1 MSVKMRLQRY
11 GSHKKPFYRIVTIN
25 TQNKRDGKFL
35 EIIGIF
41 EPFKNLI
48 NIDLQKAAKWLSAGV
63 QPTQTVKN
71 LLKKTKKQNNIN
83 NL

>member
-1 MSVKMRLQRY
+1 MSVRMRLQRY
-11 GSHKKPFYRIVTIN
+11 GSHKRPFYRVVTMN

-35 EIIGIF
+35 EIIGTF

-48 NIDLQKAAKWLSAGV
+48 NIDMKKVEKWLSVGA

-71 LLKKTKKQNNIN
+71 LLKKVKKQNNIN

>member
-1 MSVKMRLQRY
+1 MSVRMRLQRY
-11 GSHKKPFYRIVTIN
+11 GSHKKPFYRVVTMN

-35 EIIGIF
+35 EIIGTF

-48 NIDLQKAAKWLSAGV
+48 NINMEKVEKWLSLGA
-63 QPTQTVKN
+63 QPSQTVKN
-71 LLKKTKKQNNIN
+71 LLKKVKKQNNIN